1 MKRHHES
8 HIIMTFNHTPL
19 AVSDLSAGDMEDLGM
34 EPSKFF
40 CQLGLLIIESR
51 VPELST
57 RGRTEGPHCPADVGH
72 MPCPKHDCDWRNSR
86 VSTG

>member
-1 MKRHHES
+1 MS
-8 HIIMTFNHTPL
+8 
-19 AVSDLSAGDMEDLGM
+19 VVVGLSPGDMDDLGM

-51 VPELST
+51 VPELSP

-72 MPCPKHDCDWRNSR
+72 LPCLKHDCDVHNSR
-86 VSTG
+86 VGRCGPSQNGPGYSKR